1 MKVFLAVGVQSHDAR
16 LVRDWYAPR
25 GELGRK
31 VFVAHLEKLRQSER
45 TAYVTNQPISTQITE
60 NPMTSGS

>member
-1 MKVFLAVGVQSHDAR
+1 MKAFLAIGVQSHDAC
-16 LVRDWYAPR
+16 LVRDWCAPR

-31 VFVAHLEKLRQSER
+31 VFVAHMEKLRQSER